1 MARDQLLSYTT
12 DRAVAEGLM
21 NDHHWVS
28 DEGSHY
34 VVTAVRHIKDPFGK
48 SMWPFHGYLEP
59 ADNNCPIG
67 RLL

>member
-1 MARDQLLSYTT
+1 
-12 DRAVAEGLM
+12 M
-21 NDHHWVS
+21 NDHHWV
-28 DEGSHY
+28 DGEGSHY
-34 VVTAVRHIKDPFGK
+34 VITSVRHIRDPFGM